1 MVGLGVGLVGVTF
14 KTLGCHRFT
23 HLLIPD
29 HLLTIVESLAFYA
42 LLCVYVCEHSFSGA
56 FHCPPAVEFCRFET
70 VSGVRYPEFVPWQ
83 LYLLLVLFPGL
94 PIAVTLFCL
103 FPCRD
108 VCVMPAKR
116 W

>member
-1 MVGLGVGLVGVTF
+1 MEGFWGRVGWGKFQDHGVPSLYPSTDTRPLAHDG
-14 KTLGCHRFT
+14 
-23 HLLIPD
+23 D
-29 HLLTIVESLAFYA
+29 SLAVSA
-42 LLCVYVCEHSFSGA
+42 SLLVCEHSFSGA